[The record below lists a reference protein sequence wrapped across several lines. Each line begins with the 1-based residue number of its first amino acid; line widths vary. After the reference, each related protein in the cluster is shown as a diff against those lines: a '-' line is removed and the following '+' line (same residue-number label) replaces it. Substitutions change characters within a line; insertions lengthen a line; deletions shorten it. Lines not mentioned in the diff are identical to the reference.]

1 MTNQTQKKEKSS
13 TTDLGPMQS
22 PLAWWDKTHQD
33 ASTLSRWIALY
44 EAVNII
50 ADKAEEKGIPV
61 EKVEFKPL
69 AIHKYMESTENII
82 LMKILEEQYKIKV
95 CYSEDTAKSLD
106 ESYAE
111 VIG

>member
-1 MTNQTQKKEKSS
+1 MTNQTYTNEK
-13 TTDLGPMQS
+13 TTSQDMGPMQN
-22 PLAWWDKTHQD
+22 PLAWWDKTRQD

-50 ADKAEEKGIPV
+50 ADKAEEKGIPI

-82 LMKILEEQYKIKV
+82 LTKILEEQYKIKV
-95 CYSEDTAKSLD
+95 CYSEDTPNDLS

-111 VIG
+111 VIS